1 MKKHALTILLVL
13 VAIGFGVWV
22 YLDRNT
28 VTVGE
33 RKRREN
39 SVFPAWR
46 REELTKV
53 ELRRDDETIVL
64 ERDAK
69 TDSTWRMSAPR
80 VGRADQGAT
89 ERLLTTLE
97 FATVVRKVEDGAV
110 LGLDKPRVAGAIAMG
125 GLKLAFVLG
134 NASPRPEG
142 SSYFRLEGEA
152 PIVISRE
159 LTEAL
164 LASSDV
170 YRDRTVVPYL
180 SIELQRFE
188 VKHPSGAFVL
198 ERLDDHAF
206 TVVEA
211 GVLARRDQLEKIW
224 GALAEMRAEAFPKEA
239 DVDRLVASPVVTLK
253 MTPKDGAK
261 PPAEIV
267 IGAACPG
274 HPDDVVILRRAPT
287 RAAACAPKGV
297 IDALQIPVAV
307 FVDRRAFPM
316 GADEI
321 EELRLEWLS
330 EADAAGAPKAIEIA
344 RKGGGW
350 HMREP
355 EDKDLGEGEN
365 DAASELVNRIA
376 TGQADTATRMG
387 DTKVEPVAKARIR
400 FGGEKSRTLTVSL
413 GKADADGR
421 VIARRE
427 HDGAKLDFARA
438 VARRLVPR
446 QTSLRPRELLG
457 DTRRVTRV
465 LLQCGAAQELVD
477 KGEGLRLVTPAGY
490 ETDASI
496 TQLVDLL
503 ARRKIDGWVADAPT
517 PEMGLDGDGCR
528 VVLAFED
535 DKDPK
540 TIRFGNLGG
549 DGLYGRIEGSSSFV
563 FAATPL
569 LKELAG
575 RWYVSR
581 AALRTPEPEIKQV
594 RVEKGA
600 ERTADPEALRGAA
613 ASLIADKVIALKSKD
628 LGGPES
634 LVVEVRTDAKTKRI
648 ACGPAVK
655 GARRCTV
662 TGVDAVFEVRE
673 VSLAPF
679 LGAKATP
686 ADAGVDGGADGGALA
701 RDGGTR

>member
-1 MKKHALTILLVL
+1 MKKHAVTILLVV
-13 VAIGFGVWV
+13 VAIGFSVWV
-22 YLDRNT
+22 YLDRNA

-46 REELTKV
+46 REELTKI
-53 ELRRDDETIVL
+53 ELKRDDETIVL
-64 ERDAK
+64 ERNAK
-69 TDSTWRMSAPR
+69 TDSSWRMTSPR
-80 VGRADQGAT
+80 AERADHAAAD
-89 ERLLTTLE
+89 RLMTTLE
-97 FATVVRKVEDGAV
+97 FAPVVRKVEDGAV
-110 LGLDKPRVAGAIAMG
+110 LGLDKPRVAGSIAMG

-134 NASPRPEG
+134 GSAPRPEG
-142 SSYFRLEGEA
+142 ASYFRLEGEP
-152 PIVISRE
+152 PIVVSRE

-180 SIELQRFE
+180 SLELRRFE

-206 TVVEA
+206 TIAEA

-224 GALAEMRAEAFPKEA
+224 SALAEMRAEAFPKEA
-239 DVDRLVASPVVTLK
+239 DVDRLVATPVVTLTL
-253 MTPKDGAK
+253 TPKDAAK

-274 HPDDVVILRRAPT
+274 HPDDVVILRKAPT
-287 RAAACAPKGV
+287 RAAACAPKGIV
-297 IDALQIPVAV
+297 DAFQVPTAV
-307 FVDRRAFPM
+307 FVDRRPFPM
-316 GADEI
+316 GADEM

-330 EADAAGAPKAIEIA
+330 DPEGAPKAIEIA

-365 DAASELVNRIA
+365 DAASELVSRIA
-376 TGQADTATRMG
+376 AGQADSATRMG
-387 DTKVEPVAKARIR
+387 DALVEPVAKARIR

-413 GKADADGR
+413 GKPEADGR

-427 HDGAKLDFARA
+427 HDGAKLVFSRA

-446 QTSLRPRELLG
+446 KTSLRPRELLG
-457 DTRRVTRV
+457 ETRRVTRV
-465 LLQCGAAQELVD
+465 LLQCGAVQELVD

-517 PEMGLDGDGCR
+517 PDMGLDGDGCR

-535 DKDPK
+535 EKDPK
-540 TIRFGNLGG
+540 TIRFGNLGA
-549 DGLYGRIEGSSSFV
+549 DGLYGRVEGSSPFV

-569 LKELAG
+569 LEDLAG

-581 AALRTPEPEIKQV
+581 AALKTPEAEIKQV

-600 ERTADPEALRGAA
+600 ERATDPESLRAAA
-613 ASLIADKVIALKSKD
+613 ASLVADKVVALKSKD
-628 LGGPES
+628 LGGAES
-634 LVVEVRTDAKTKRI
+634 LVVEVGTETKTKRI
-648 ACGPAVK
+648 ACGPEQKDARK
-655 GARRCTV
+655 GTRRCTV

-679 LGAKATP
+679 LGIKTSP
-686 ADAGVDGGADGGALA
+686 VDAGADGGALA
-701 RDGGTR
+701 RDGGPR